1 MTAERPRLKPRLR
14 FTRHDSDGTVSW
26 IVKDPASLKYFR
38 FGQIECWIM
47 QRLDGERSLQQVCDE
62 LREETGMNA
71 SPQAL
76 DGLVRR
82 LRELGLV
89 ERTEEERR
97 ALLVEQMRRQRK
109 TRRRTRGS
117 LVRMRFSVG
126 DPDPLLGTMV
136 ERMPFFWTP
145 GFIVA
150 SLGVFALYGII
161 VVHNWAAFID
171 GMAVLY
177 SPVHMTLGVFLICY
191 GSFSIAAIIH
201 EFGHGLT
208 CKRHGGEV
216 HEMGAM
222 LLYFTPAFYCNV
234 SDAWTFEKRSHRLW
248 VTAAGGWIQMWV
260 AAAGALL
267 WIATEPGTLLN
278 AIGIYTA
285 VLSGGFSIL
294 FNYNPLIPLDGYYA
308 LVDVLNMPNLRGR
321 SFEYVQAVLKRHVL
335 RLDTAVPPVTDRERR
350 IFLTYGILALLY
362 TTTILTTVAVLV
374 GRFMGTRFGGWGILL
389 FALVLWRMTAGWR
402 ATVMRMA
409 RLVAAGRRPPA
420 RRTGVFVAMSLLAL
434 AMLLVAPWSVRVTGE
449 ALVEPDARHWVRPT
463 QDARL
468 LELHV
473 REGERVAAGDV
484 LAVLRDPELEIR
496 HADARALLGDIA
508 TRAAAAR
515 AAGHAAAAHLAQA
528 ELRAQQAR
536 VDLLQARRDALVLRA
551 PVPGTVVTPRL
562 EERIGD
568 RFAAGDSVIE
578 LWATGGLRTRITIPQ
593 RDAGILRAGMHVRLR
608 FPALPGR
615 TWRTEVHAFEITA
628 REDGMVILAD
638 LPHAEGALLP
648 GMRGRARITVAR
660 TTAGGALT
668 RAVRRAVR
676 SDLFL

>member
-1 MTAERPRLKPRLR
+1 VTPERPRLKQRLR
-14 FTRHDSDGTVSW
+14 FTRHDNDGAVSW

-47 QRLDGERSLQQVCDE
+47 QRLDGERSLQQICDE
-62 LREETGMNA
+62 LHTEIGMNA
-71 SPQAL
+71 TPQAL
-76 DGLVRR
+76 DVLVRR

-89 ERTEEERR
+89 ERTAEERR

-109 TRRRTRGS
+109 TRRNTKGS
-117 LVRMRFSVG
+117 LLRMRFSVG

-145 GFIVA
+145 GFIMA
-150 SLGVFALYGII
+150 SVGVFALYGLI
-161 VVHNWAAFID
+161 VAHNWAAFVS
-171 GMAVLY
+171 GMAALY
-177 SPVHMTLGVFLICY
+177 SPVHMTIGLFLICY

-267 WIATEPGTLLN
+267 WLATEPGTLLN

-308 LVDVLNMPNLRGR
+308 LVDVLNMPNLRAR
-321 SFEYVQAVLKRHVL
+321 SFEYVQAVLKRRVL
-335 RLDTAVPPVTDRERR
+335 RLDTAVPQVTDRERR

-362 TTTILTTVAVLV
+362 TTTILTTVALLV
-374 GRFMGTRFGGWGILL
+374 GRFIGARFGGWGLLL
-389 FALVLWRMTAGWR
+389 FALLLFRMTAGWR
-402 ATVMRMA
+402 AAVVRTA
-409 RLVAAGRRPPA
+409 RLIAAGRRSPLRA
-420 RRTGVFVAMSLLAL
+420 HAGIAAGSLLVFAL
-434 AMLLVAPWSVRVTGE
+434 LLFAPWSVRVTGE
-449 ALVEPDARHWVRPT
+449 ALVEPEARYWLRPA
-463 QDARL
+463 QAGRL
-468 LELHV
+468 LELRV
-473 REGERVAAGDV
+473 GEGGRAAAGDV
-484 LAVLRDPELEIR
+484 LAVLRDPDLEIL
-496 HADARALLGDIA
+496 HAEALAQRAELA
-508 TRAAAAR
+508 TRAGVAR
-515 AAGHAAAAHLAQA
+515 AAGQAAAANLVQA

-536 VDLLQARRDALVLRA
+536 IDLLQARRNALVLRA
-551 PVPGTVVTPRL
+551 PVAGTVVTPRL
-562 EERIGD
+562 EERLGELV
-568 RFAAGDSVIE
+568 AGGDSLIE
-578 LWATGGLRTRITIPQ
+578 LWADGGVRTRITIAQ
-593 RDAGILRAGMHVRLR
+593 RDAGLLRPGMPVRLR
-608 FPALPGR
+608 FPALPGL
-615 TWRTEVHAFEITA
+615 TVRTEVHEFETTA
-628 REDGMVILAD
+628 REHGVVIMAD
-638 LPHAEGALLP
+638 LPDGPGALLP
-648 GMRGRARITVAR
+648 GMSGRARVTVAT
-660 TTAGGALT
+660 TTAGGALA

-676 SDLFL
+676 NDLFL

>member
-1 MTAERPRLKPRLR
+1 MTTERPRLKPRLR
-14 FTRHDSDGTVSW
+14 FTRHDNDGTVSW

-47 QRLDGERSLQQVCDE
+47 QRLDGERSLQQICDE
-62 LREETGMNA
+62 LHAEIGMNA
-71 SPQAL
+71 TPQAL
-76 DGLVRR
+76 DVLVRR

-89 ERTEEERR
+89 ERTAEERR

-109 TRRRTRGS
+109 TRRNMKGS
-117 LVRMRFSVG
+117 LLRMRFSVG

-145 GFIVA
+145 GFIIA
-150 SLGVFALYGII
+150 SLGVFALYGLI
-161 VVHNWAAFID
+161 VAHNWAAFVS

-177 SPVHMTLGVFLICY
+177 SPVHMTIGLFLICY

-278 AIGIYTA
+278 AIGLYTA

-321 SFEYVQAVLKRHVL
+321 SFEYVQAVLKRRVL
-335 RLDTAVPPVTDRERR
+335 RLDTAVPQVTDRERR

-362 TTTILTTVAVLV
+362 TTTILTTVALLV
-374 GRFMGTRFGGWGILL
+374 GRFIAARFGGWGLLL
-389 FALVLWRMTAGWR
+389 FALLLFRMTAGWR
-402 ATVMRMA
+402 AAIMRTA
-409 RLVAAGRRPPA
+409 RLVAAGRRSPLRA
-420 RRTGVFVAMSLLAL
+420 HGGIAAVSLLAV
-434 AMLLVAPWSVRVTGE
+434 ALLLFAPWSVRVTGE
-449 ALVEPDARHWVRPT
+449 ALVEPESRYWLRPA

-468 LELHV
+468 LELRV
-473 REGERVAAGDV
+473 REGERVAAGDII
-484 LAVLRDPELEIR
+484 AVLRDPHLEIL
-496 HADARALLGDIA
+496 HVEAQAQLAELAARAG
-508 TRAAAAR
+508 AAR
-515 AAGHAAAAHLAQA
+515 AAGHAAAANLAQA
-528 ELRAQQAR
+528 ELQAQLAR
-536 VDLLQARRDALVLRA
+536 IELLQARRDALVLRA
-551 PVPGTVVTPRL
+551 RVAGTVVTPRL
-562 EERIGD
+562 EERLGEL
-568 RFAAGDSVIE
+568 FAAGDSLIE
-578 LWATGGLRTRITIPQ
+578 LWASGGVRTRITIPQ
-593 RDAGILRAGMHVRLR
+593 RDAGLLRAGMHVRLR
-608 FPALPGR
+608 FPALPGL
-615 TWRTEVHAFEITA
+615 TWRTEVDAFETTA
-628 REDGMVILAD
+628 REDGVVVMAD
-638 LPHAEGALLP
+638 LPDGAGALLP
-648 GMRGRARITVAR
+648 GMRGRARVTVAR
-660 TTAGGALT
+660 MTAGGALA

-676 SDLFL
+676 NDLFL